1 MNNKIITKLK
11 KTGFKYLIGGIIISL
26 FSSFLLLFF
35 KLLNNF
41 NQVLLFCLVLLVLGL
56 YMIFFGVKYIINI
69 RKTYLAEKPQT
80 LQQLEELFDNKIY
93 EDKYVVLSEKYIAP
107 QQNILQILELDK
119 ICWFYPYVQKMNGI
133 KVIKMIKVFTASNH
147 LEIVVYNKEDE
158 QKLMDIICKFATNAR
173 VGYNQE
179 NSQYYKEVKK
189 SYKEEIKEF

>member
-1 MNNKIITKLK
+1 MNKKIITKLK

-41 NQVLLFCLVLLVLGL
+41 NQILLFCLVLLVLGL
-56 YMIFFGVKYIINI
+56 YMIFFGLKYIINI
-69 RKTYLAEKPQT
+69 RKISLAEKPQI
-80 LQQLEELFDNKIY
+80 LQQLEELLDNKIY
-93 EDKYVVLSEKYIAP
+93 EDKYVILSEKYIAP

-119 ICWFYPYVQKMNGI
+119 ICWLYLYVQKMNGI
-133 KVIKMIKVFTASNH
+133 KVIKMIKVFTATNH
-147 LEIVVYNKEDE
+147 LDIVVYSKEDE
-158 QKLMDIICKFATNAR
+158 QKVMSIMCKFAPNAK

>member
-41 NQVLLFCLVLLVLGL
+41 NQVLLFCLLLLVLGL

-119 ICWFYPYVQKMNGI
+119 ICWVYQYVQKMNGI

>member
-119 ICWFYPYVQKMNGI
+119 ICWVYQYVQKMNGI